1 MTYKVIEKT
10 GKVEDVVKTADT
22 KGDCTAFV
30 KQRQD
35 EHLELARQYCSPLG
49 MRKARRFI
57 REKFRIEKVQEAVQ

>member
-1 MTYKVIEKT
+1 MTYKVYERT

-35 EHLELARQYCSPLG
+35 EHLRMARQYCSPLG
-49 MRKARRFI
+49 MRKVRRYV
-57 REKFRIEKVQEAVQ
+57 REKFRIEKVQETVQ